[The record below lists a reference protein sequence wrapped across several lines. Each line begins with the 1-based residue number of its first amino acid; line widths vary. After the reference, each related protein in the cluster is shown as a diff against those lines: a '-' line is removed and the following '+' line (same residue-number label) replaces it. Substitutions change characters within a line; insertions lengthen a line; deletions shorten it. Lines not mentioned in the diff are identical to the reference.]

1 MFHAFVCL
9 VCVNYM
15 AMKIPP
21 DILINFI
28 AVDVDRACEQREE
41 RNEDRTSDAG
51 WLCYCCAPFLSL
63 LTMCDCG
70 VSCSFGGESLS
81 LSSGISFVQFRCG
94 AAMRSRSAIRCYG
107 MRTYLWRNRIVR
119 CANGRFEFLVL
130 CNSMRDFIENAQS
143 TSFFIHTT
151 DEYSNWWWMKPPL
164 CQWSWQYTVIF
175 SSQRC
180 IQWPPA
186 MPALAKYG
194 KLLRINQHFSQYKTP
209 HTSYG
214 RQLASIKHISS
225 KSLIRIGIRTSGS
238 YITQ

>member
-1 MFHAFVCL
+1 MSTGHASSEK
-9 VCVNYM
+9 N
-15 AMKIPP
+15 AMKIGRVMLAGSSTAARHFCLCWPC
-21 DILINFI
+21 
-28 AVDVDRACEQREE
+28 VTVAC
-41 RNEDRTSDAG
+41 
-51 WLCYCCAPFLSL
+51 LVLS
-63 LTMCDCG
+63 
-70 VSCSFGGESLS
+70 GGESLS

-107 MRTYLWRNRIVR
+107 MRTYLWRNHIVR

-151 DEYSNWWWMKPPL
+151 DGYSNWWWMKLPL

-238 YITQ
+238 YITK

>member
-1 MFHAFVCL
+1 MHHPIHVMYFISVYSFLPFSLQRNRTHNRNEKEKKKKKMNERMFHAFVCL

-107 MRTYLWRNRIVR
+107 MRTYLWRNHIVR

-130 CNSMRDFIENAQS
+130 CNSMRDFIENAQ
-143 TSFFIHTT
+143 
-151 DEYSNWWWMKPPL
+151 
-164 CQWSWQYTVIF
+164 
-175 SSQRC
+175 
-180 IQWPPA
+180 
-186 MPALAKYG
+186 
-194 KLLRINQHFSQYKTP
+194 
-209 HTSYG
+209 
-214 RQLASIKHISS
+214 
-225 KSLIRIGIRTSGS
+225 
-238 YITQ
+238 